1 MKVNKNINL
10 KNKIMNT
17 LEILKNRKEEI
28 IEKTIEILPVALAGD
43 RANRTFFVKIDDE
56 GNLKV
61 DYFYYAGQIVLN
73 DNCFFTIKDHE
84 TPDPEDYGYD
94 RSEEH
99 TSELQSHSFISYA
112 VFCLKKKNIQIL
124 FYTLR

>member
-1 MKVNKNINL
+1 
-10 KNKIMNT
+10 MNT

-94 RSEEH
+94 NIEEMDFAACGFDENIENSIDNH
-99 TSELQSHSFISYA
+99 IANLELA
-112 VFCLKKKNIQIL
+112 E
-124 FYTLR
+124 